1 MNCKYKQVGVNILK
15 TYFNLQQNLCQAL
28 KLDDGKICSTY
39 MWILFD
45 YDRVE
50 NVGHMSEAPLMPS
63 NLLLST

>member
-1 MNCKYKQVGVNILK
+1 MNCRYKQIGRYTE
-15 TYFNLQQNLCQAL
+15 TYFNLQQNICQAL
-28 KLDDGKICSTY
+28 KLDDGKICWTY

-50 NVGHMSEAPLMPS
+50 NVGHMSEALLMPS